1 MVVARLLEKSD
12 MYRLAKETAAI
23 LLRSKINVSTLS
35 VCVDY
40 DVSKYNNNNS
50 KRLQSEENFI

>member
-50 KRLQSEENFI
+50 EALQSEGNFI